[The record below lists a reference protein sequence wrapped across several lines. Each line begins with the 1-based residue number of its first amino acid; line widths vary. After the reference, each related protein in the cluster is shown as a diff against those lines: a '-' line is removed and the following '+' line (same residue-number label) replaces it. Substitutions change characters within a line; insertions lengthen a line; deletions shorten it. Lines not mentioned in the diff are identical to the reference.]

1 MRSMCPVG
9 NKGAVDRHARDAR
22 DARDAREAVQMT
34 PGGAEA
40 STGRR
45 PALPY
50 RIRKVFYF

>member
-1 MRSMCPVG
+1 MSPSNKSIYQVKSKALHGPLLREFPVLQ
-9 NKGAVDRHARDAR
+9 K
-22 DARDAREAVQMT
+22 MT

-50 RIRKVFYF
+50 RNGKSLLSS